1 MPQRRS
7 PLVSVGLAVLVAA
20 WLAAL
25 VVPPVA
31 LLRVRGGWLQQLEG
45 PEAQEQWDAF
55 RRDMRRQSGREG
67 PVQRKVPRSDEPPL
81 RVWLRDYVW
90 LGVAAWVLFGGV
102 LGLALLLFIRGVA
115 AGGP

>member
-1 MPQRRS
+1 
-7 PLVSVGLAVLVAA
+7 
-20 WLAAL
+20 
-25 VVPPVA
+25 
-31 LLRVRGGWLQQLEG
+31 
-45 PEAQEQWDAF
+45 
-55 RRDMRRQSGREG
+55 
-67 PVQRKVPRSDEPPL
+67 L